1 MAGDGD
7 GIGIFCTGVWDL
19 LCGGQDWG
27 KGVRKAG
34 DPPSSIPVLIN
45 ERYKIKHNFLIS

>member
-19 LCGGQDWG
+19 LYGGQDWG
-27 KGVRKAG
+27 MGVKKAG
-34 DPPSSIPVLIN
+34 NPPSSSRLEEMIFYFVKANI
-45 ERYKIKHNFLIS
+45 Y